1 MAEPERLGVG
11 KPCPHCGVR
20 AATLGTVC
28 PACGKS
34 YRPPELLDRLPFP
47 ADEML
52 ASRYGLE
59 FLVLLMVGL
68 GVLFVLLAIRN
79 WVAAVLLG
87 ALAFALLVGAIGVS
101 NWSAD
106 RAETKRRERR

>member
-1 MAEPERLGVG
+1 M
-11 KPCPHCGVR
+11 R
-20 AATLGTVC
+20 ASTLGTVC

-34 YRPPELLDRLPFP
+34 YRPPDLLDRLPFP

-59 FLVLLMVGL
+59 FIVVVMVAI

-79 WVAAVLLG
+79 WVAAVLLA
-87 ALAFALLVGAIGVS
+87 ALGFVLLVGAIGLS
-101 NWSAD
+101 NWAAD
-106 RAETKRRERR
+106 RSEAKRRD